1 MPTSVFQMFKIGIG
15 PSSSHTVG
23 PMKAARLFLINLQ
36 KKGLFTDPN
45 FFSVRADLYGSLAL
59 TGQGHGTDTAVL
71 LGLMGETPEDVDTNQ
86 VSKTLE
92 KLRASKKINLLGQYN
107 FPFIEREQ
115 LILNKAK
122 RLKYHSNGM
131 KFTALNHNY
140 EPIYSE
146 TYYSVGGGFIVSDQ
160 DIANK
165 TTTAHLEEG
174 AKVKYPFTNTAEMLQ
189 ICKEEKM
196 TIAELM
202 MENEKAWRSESETRL
217 GLLKVWSVMQQC
229 VQEGCVNEGVLPGP
243 LKLPRRA
250 PALYR
255 QLHTK
260 SRTSLLGD
268 HMIEMDWID
277 LFALAVCE
285 QNAAGGRVVSAPTN
299 GASGVVPAVL
309 HYYDKFLSQKY
320 PGKILD
326 FLLTAGA
333 IGILF
338 KYGATLSGAEGGCQG
353 EIGTASA
360 MAAAGLT
367 AAIGGTNEQA
377 TIAAEIGIE
386 HHLGLTCDPVA
397 GLVQIPCIERNTM
410 GGIKAL
416 NSAKLALNNEE
427 GKSIVSLDRAIKVMK
442 LTGIDMK
449 NKYKETAKGGLA
461 AEFEKDF
468 ELLKKKSGSGSVGG
482 GGKSNHKGHERATM
496 DQILC

>member
-23 PMKAARLFLINLQ
+23 PMKAARLFLQNLQ
-36 KKGLFTDPN
+36 KKGYFSDPK

-59 TGQGHGTDTAVL
+59 TGQGHGTDKAVL
-71 LGLMGETPEDVDTNQ
+71 LGLMGETPEEVNTRHVD
-86 VSKTLE
+86 KTLE
-92 KLRASKKINLLGQYN
+92 NLRQRKRINLLGQYD
-107 FPFIEREQ
+107 FPFNEREQ
-115 LILNKAK
+115 LILNKTK

-131 KFTALNHNY
+131 KFTALNHEY
-140 EPIYSE
+140 EPLYSE
-146 TYYSVGGGFIVSDQ
+146 TYYSVGGGFIVSDE
-160 DIANK
+160 DIASK
-165 TTTAHLEEG
+165 THNVEETI
-174 AKVKYPFTNTAEMLQ
+174 KVKYPFTSTEEMLA
-189 ICKEEKM
+189 ICKEQKM
-196 TIAELM
+196 TIAQLIV
-202 MENEKAWRSESETRL
+202 ENEKAWRPESETTL

-229 VQEGCVNEGVLPGP
+229 VHEGCVSEGILPGP

-250 PALYR
+250 PTLYR

-260 SRTSLLGD
+260 FSTPFGD
-268 HMIEMDWID
+268 TMSEMDWID

-333 IGILF
+333 VGILF

-377 TIAAEIGIE
+377 AIAAEIGIE

-410 GGIKAL
+410 GAIKAL
-416 NSAKLALNNEE
+416 NSAKLAMHNQERRGL
-427 GKSIVSLDRAIKVMK
+427 VSLDRAIKVMK
-442 LTGIDMK
+442 QTGLDMK

-468 ELLKKKSGSGSVGG
+468 EAQKKKEKHHPV
-482 GGKSNHKGHERATM
+482 RPTM